1 MEFFWSLTESPFS
14 LRVNISSSKPLKLT
28 SVEDE
33 LFVADAAVVVVEAA
47 AAAPFAVDVA
57 AVVAAAATAIW
68 LIAVWDG
75 IFFSL
80 LTFRDVSLMLLLE
93 L

>member
-57 AVVAAAATAIW
+57 AVVAAAATAI
-68 LIAVWDG
+68 
-75 IFFSL
+75 
-80 LTFRDVSLMLLLE
+80 
-93 L
+93 